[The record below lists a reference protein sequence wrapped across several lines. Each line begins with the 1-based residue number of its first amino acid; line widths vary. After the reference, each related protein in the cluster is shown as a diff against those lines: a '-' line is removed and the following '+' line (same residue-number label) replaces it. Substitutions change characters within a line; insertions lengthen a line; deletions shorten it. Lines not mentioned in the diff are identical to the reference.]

1 MPYPALCLQAGMALR
16 PFNVFATSVNRLHI
30 HAAVDLNNLSADVA

>member
-1 MPYPALCLQAGMALR
+1 MPYPALRLQAGMASR

-30 HAAVDLNNLSADVA
+30 HAAIDLNNLSADVT